1 MRQLLFTLFACL
13 TFSTG
18 CFAQSAVNFANEVTC
33 LADNI
38 YFEAR
43 GEGQHGWSAVASVTI
58 NRVNHSKYPDSVC
71 KVVKQ
76 KRNNVCQFSWVCDR
90 QLNNSDKS
98 FRKTKLYRLIR
109 WHAMNH
115 YIGNFE
121 DTTNGAIFY
130 HSKKIKLANL
140 GLNKKV
146 KLTKTIG
153 NHVFYR

>member
-1 MRQLLFTLFACL
+1 MKRLLFTLLAGL
-13 TFSTG
+13 TISAGT
-18 CFAQSAVNFANEVTC
+18 FAQSAVNFANEITC

-43 GEGQHGWSAVASVTI
+43 GEGWHGWSAVASVTM
-58 NRVNHSKYPDSVC
+58 NRVSNPKYPNSVC

-76 KRNNVCQFSWVCDR
+76 KRNNVCQFSWVCDNK
-90 QLNNSDKS
+90 LNNSDKS

-115 YIGNFE
+115 YIGNHG

-130 HSKKIKLANL
+130 HSRKIKLTSL

-146 KLTKTIG
+146 RLTKTIG